1 MIHKLKY
8 AIELQM
14 LLKLVF
20 DCKIVF
26 GQNFAH
32 IRTQNYNIVFF
43 VKTFTIEP
51 SEADLGL
58 LQHPRW
64 SAL

>member
-8 AIELQM
+8 AIELKM

-26 GQNFAH
+26 GQNFFN
-32 IRTQNYNIVFF
+32 IGTQNYNFVFF
-43 VKTFTIEP
+43 VKNFTIEP